1 MKKNLLLGFGAS
13 ALVAMALTACGGG
26 TSAAP
31 ASAPASETATTT
43 PTPAKQ
49 YTNEE
54 LVEIAK
60 QIKAADGST
69 RAAVSGQELVAQ
81 YDPLR
86 ELTQAAIEPTTCKD
100 LGTLGVY
107 QPIAGSASA
116 GTVRAKTGDFMTAV
130 ALTSGVERDVL
141 QASLDTSKSQ
151 VEACGKMT
159 ISAEGQSITA
169 TTEKADGIGSV
180 PGTVGFKTVMVFPD
194 GRKGTLFTANAIKDG
209 VLISATAS
217 GNDVEAG
224 GSDVAGA
231 LMDQAAALIK

>member
-1 MKKNLLLGFGAS
+1 MKKNLLLGFAGS

-26 TSAAP
+26 TAAP
-31 ASAPASETATTT
+31 ASAPPSETATAT

-49 YTNEE
+49 HSTEE
-54 LVEIAK
+54 LVEFAK

-86 ELTQAAIEPTTCKD
+86 ALTQAAIEPTTCKD

-107 QPIAGSASA
+107 QPIAGSTSA

-151 VEACGKMT
+151 VEACGRMT

-169 TTEKADGIGSV
+169 TTEKAEGIGSV
-180 PGTVGFKTVMVFPD
+180 PGTVSFKTVMAFPD
-194 GRKGTLFTANAIKDG
+194 GRTGTLFTAHAIKDG

-217 GNDVEAG
+217 GNNGEAG
-224 GSDVAGA
+224 GPEAAGA
-231 LMDQAAALIK
+231 LLDQAAALIK